1 MNARKPSK
9 PWRLVLIT
17 AGGPVYTTHR
27 SKPAAYRA
35 VDEEKQRVANGSSRV
50 TRITV
55 EQWDVD
61 GQRWQRH
68 ENAWNKNDDTAQ
80 EPPR

>member
-9 PWRLVLIT
+9 PWRLVLST

-35 VDEEKQRVANGSSRV
+35 IDEEKQRVANGSSRV
-50 TRITV
+50 ARITV
-55 EQWDVD
+55 EQWDID
-61 GQRWQRH
+61 GQRWQRY
-68 ENAWNKNDDTAQ
+68 ENAWDKNTTTQ